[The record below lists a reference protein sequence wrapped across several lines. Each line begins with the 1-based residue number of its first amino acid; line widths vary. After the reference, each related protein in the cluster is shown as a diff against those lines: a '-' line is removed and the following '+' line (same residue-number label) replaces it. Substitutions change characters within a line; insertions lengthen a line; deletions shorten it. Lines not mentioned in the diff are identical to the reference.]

1 MKSLNT
7 KEMKKPKGM
16 TSKTWKLHLQ
26 IHEMNRDIIKE
37 RRKNSMYVTNE
48 LDEWLFNAG
57 EYKANRKKK

>member
-1 MKSLNT
+1 
-7 KEMKKPKGM
+7 MKKPKGM

-26 IHEMNRDIIKE
+26 IREMNRDIIKK
-37 RRKNSMYVTNE
+37 RRKNPLYVTDE

>member
-1 MKSLNT
+1 MKSLHT

-26 IHEMNRDIIKE
+26 IHEMNRDIIKKM
-37 RRKNSMYVTNE
+37 RKNFMYASDA

>member
-1 MKSLNT
+1 
-7 KEMKKPKGM
+7 MKKPKGM

-26 IHEMNRDIIKE
+26 ICEMNRDIIKE
-37 RRKNSMYVTNE
+37 RRKNSMYVNDE